1 MRRAELVVYVAVRE
15 RTFPDDLILV
25 AVSSENFVQDCL
37 CVMDHP
43 PIQVHIE
50 PTAFSEQLSQ
60 QRGPFV
66 KPLQI

>member
-1 MRRAELVVYVAVRE
+1 
-15 RTFPDDLILV
+15 
-25 AVSSENFVQDCL
+25 
-37 CVMDHP
+37 
-43 PIQVHIE
+43 VHIE